1 MVEWDPQTVMEKQE
15 AGAWTVGL
23 QVTNPPS
30 GLSTKEEG
38 DGHSAMEWTTRE
50 RERLLG
56 KDWPQEQPEM
66 SFLTAALPV

>member
-50 RERLLG
+50 RS
-56 KDWPQEQPEM
+56 D
-66 SFLTAALPV
+66 S